1 MSYKNNTYYKI
12 SSIGSEALAASESL
26 LRSYPLT
33 KVCLDI
39 LGKKLVNSLEFGF
52 FTPDFQVIR
61 QGEQGKDLYL
71 LCNHIA
77 DVLVFDK
84 VIVQMEAPA
93 LFGDKAIIDRN
104 STRNATI
111 AISEGKDA
119 LVMKIPLG
127 FFLRD
132 FKKTDIEDIS
142 FRQETEIYYNLFL
155 EIQNRLF
162 KYAQIQQMLWDE
174 VNKQLRI
181 LNIQLLGRSLNKKEE
196 KAWDPKIWQVIHQYL
211 QSVHKFSWPNNVNYN
226 SRTLIDILQSI
237 LERRFPQASFR
248 GNQQA
253 YLYKKQLMWRRWLET
268 LCELLV
274 KVLPNDQLPV
284 NIGEVKLFNPKI
296 YQMRMHT
303 LLVSIQRKFMFRKV
317 PPRDEVFDSEKL
329 KAKNFFSSKT
339 TENEFNLESYLATLN
354 EMFVLKNP
362 NRVLAQVAQQTAQL
376 SATCENEFN
385 ASVSQMKHFIERVKK
400 LANVGAEKTDEEEA
414 FKKEL
419 EARIAI
425 IHKGFVAYNN
435 SIVGHTYT
443 YAGVIRFAEAK
454 VPLLSDI
461 IKTCGSPQLKTAVA
475 KAFIGAVNKLSLAPT
490 GFSEK
495 KLQNQF
501 FICQGSPG
509 DIVPESQIATHYWI
523 PISEGITLKKG
534 DKEFGPIKP
543 GTVIGGSSWSYDED
557 QENDQKHEEW
567 CIVMPEK
574 KQDDPPDIMHL
585 VFVLP
590 RKMIPWIINSDPIPE
605 DFSAQYLP
613 LLQWLINKNLESLL
627 MISELRGTL
636 LKKYSQIVEVVVIE
650 KKVHEFENN
659 KNKIPPAKYN
669 RILKLVYEILGTTLE
684 RRESISSEMLSKQI
698 YNEILKQTKRDFPK
712 ISAEEQGNKA
722 YTLWRFVQSEI
733 ISKVFAD
740 EFSEKVKFK
749 PPESV
754 FLIIE
759 AKIKDLLKE
768 KSFDPQEGAIEFTE
782 DSGTVQL
789 DLLLNIGQD
798 MLIHESLNISLAIL
812 QIIEQQLHIIT
823 EETTNYR
830 SRLKQI
836 SSIQTEFDV
845 NEIQS
850 QFITEA
856 VAILQKLLKDKFTD
870 SDVSIN

>member
-1 MSYKNNTYYKI
+1 MPYKNNTYYKI
-12 SSIGSEALAASESL
+12 NSFGNEAVSASESL
-26 LRSYPLT
+26 LKSYPLT
-33 KVCLDI
+33 KVCLEI
-39 LGKKLVNSLEFGF
+39 LGKKLLDLLEFGF
-52 FTPDFQVIR
+52 FAPDFQVIR

-84 VIVQMEAPA
+84 MIVQMEAPA
-93 LFGDKAIIDRN
+93 LFGDKAVIDRN

-111 AISEGKDA
+111 AISEGKEA

-127 FFLRD
+127 AFLRD
-132 FKKTDIEDIS
+132 FKTTQIEDVSFKQETDI
-142 FRQETEIYYNLFL
+142 FYNLFL

-181 LNIQLLGRSLNKKEE
+181 LNIQLLSRSLNKKEE
-196 KAWDPKIWQVIHQYL
+196 KDWDPKIWQVIHQYL

-226 SRTLIDILQSI
+226 TKTLIDILQSI
-237 LERRFPQASFR
+237 LERRFPKSSFR
-248 GNQQA
+248 GDQQA

-274 KVLPNDQLPV
+274 KVLPNEQLPV
-284 NIGEVKLFNPKI
+284 NIGEVQLFNPKI

-317 PPRDEVFDSEKL
+317 PPREEAFDSEKL
-329 KAKNFFSSKT
+329 KAKNFFKSKT
-339 TENEFNLESYLATLN
+339 TDNEFNLDAYLKTLN

-385 ASVSQMKHFIERVKK
+385 ASVSQMKHFIEKVKK
-400 LANVGAEKTDEEEA
+400 LANVRSEITNEEEA

-419 EARIAI
+419 ESRIAI
-425 IHKGFVAYNN
+425 INRGFVAYNN

-454 VPLLSDI
+454 VPLLTDVL
-461 IKTCGSPQLKTAVA
+461 KTCGSTQLKTGVS
-475 KAFIGAVNKLSLAPT
+475 KAFIGAVNKLSLAPP

-495 KLQNQF
+495 MLQNQF
-501 FICQGSPG
+501 YICQGSPD
-509 DIVPESQIATHYWI
+509 DIVPESQLSTHYWI
-523 PISEGITLKKG
+523 PISEGIILKKG
-534 DKEFGPIKP
+534 EKEFGPIKP
-543 GTVIGGSSWSYDED
+543 GTIVGGSSWSFEQDL
-557 QENDQKHEEW
+557 ENEQDHEEW
-567 CIVMPEK
+567 SMVMPSK
-574 KQDDPPDIMHL
+574 RKNDPPDAMHL

-590 RKMIPWIINSDPIPE
+590 KKMIPWIISSDPIPE
-605 DFSAQYLP
+605 DFSKQYHP
-613 LLQWLINKNLESLL
+613 LLQWMINKNLESLL
-627 MISELRGTL
+627 IISELRGTL
-636 LKKYSQIVEVVVIE
+636 LKKYSQIIEVVVIE
-650 KKVHEFENN
+650 KKVHEFESN

-684 RRESISSEMLSKQI
+684 RKDSISSEKLSKQI
-698 YNEILKQTKRDFPK
+698 YNEILKQTRRDFPK
-712 ISAEEQGNKA
+712 ISVEEQGNKA

-733 ISKVFAD
+733 ISKVYAD

-754 FLIIE
+754 FLQIKSKIE
-759 AKIKDLLKE
+759 ELLAERKIE
-768 KSFDPQEGAIEFTE
+768 VQEGAFEFSE
-782 DSGTVQL
+782 DSGSVQL

-798 MLIHESLNISLAIL
+798 MLVHESLNLSLGIL
-812 QIIEQQLHIIT
+812 QIIEQQLLILT
-823 EETTNYR
+823 EETTSYR

-856 VAILQKLLKDKFTD
+856 VAMLQKLLKDKFTNNETA
-870 SDVSIN
+870 SN